1 MNKSKDDNLI
11 YKLDNIEGVEIDTL
25 CKSLKAINDEY
36 QRFTNNHKRLVVK
49 EIRKGSGI
57 FEFIEQII
65 VPVFASMEVA
75 NTLVQ
80 FAEYLSIA
88 KDIILKKKDKLP
100 NDIPLTKATIE
111 NVTSML
117 SPVINGNNNTVN
129 IIVGAQPIMSVGQS
143 EFREIKTNST
153 RTLKELK
160 SNRQL
165 FQENQVYNK
174 VLFQWVQTRFDST
187 KFGNRGVIKQVQDK
201 PVKVI
206 FADDN
211 SEAKSEMT
219 TSSHGI
225 DWQKVKYI
233 VDVETMV
240 NDGNIVAYKI
250 LKNYPDDCIIEEVGG
265 TDELF

>member
-1 MNKSKDDNLI
+1 MSGNNNLI

-25 CKSLKAINDEY
+25 CKSLKAIGDEY

-75 NTLVQ
+75 NTLIQ
-80 FAEYLSIA
+80 FAEYLTTA
-88 KDIILKKKDKLP
+88 KDVILKKKDKLP
-100 NDIPLTKATIE
+100 DNIPLTKATIE

-143 EFREIKTNST
+143 EYREIKTNST

-160 SNRQL
+160 SNKQL
-165 FQENQVYNK
+165 FQENQIYNK

-201 PVKVI
+201 PAKVI

-211 SEAKSEMT
+211 SEAKAEMT

-240 NDGNIVAYKI
+240 SDGTIVAFKI
-250 LKNYPDDCIIEEVGG
+250 LKNYPNDCIIEDAEKG
-265 TDELF
+265 DELFE

>member
-1 MNKSKDDNLI
+1 MCKDDNLI
-11 YKLDNIEGVEIDTL
+11 YKLDNIEGVQIDTL

-75 NTLVQ
+75 NTLFQ

-88 KDIILKKKDKLP
+88 KDVILKKTDKLP

-129 IIVGAQPIMSVGQS
+129 LFVGAQPIMSVGQA
-143 EFREIKTNST
+143 EYREIKTSST

-160 SNRQL
+160 SNKQ

-187 KFGNRGVIKQVQDK
+187 KFGNRGVINQIQNK
-201 PVKVI
+201 PVRVI

-211 SEAKSEMT
+211 SEAKAEMT
-219 TSSHGI
+219 TSTHGI
-225 DWQKVKYI
+225 DWQKVTYV

-250 LKNYPDDCIIEEVGG
+250 LNNYPDDCIIEEGEFEKG
-265 TDELF
+265 LFE